1 MSTKSTSDQMARD
14 LAPTSAFESPST
26 TWEWRKVRMA
36 RPPEANKKSA
46 PKGRSFKALPRR
58 NRRDPLPATLKLR
71 GGPEAWVEIHARG
84 SMIRVPGWTA
94 VSDVVD
100 MLNSHY

>member
-1 MSTKSTSDQMARD
+1 
-14 LAPTSAFESPST
+14 
-26 TWEWRKVRMA
+26 MA